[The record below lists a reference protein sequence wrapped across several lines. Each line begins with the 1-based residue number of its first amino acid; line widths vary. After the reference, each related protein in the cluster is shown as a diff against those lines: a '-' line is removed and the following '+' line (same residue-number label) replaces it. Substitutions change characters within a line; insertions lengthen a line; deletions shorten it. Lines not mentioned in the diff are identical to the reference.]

1 MVGKKSSC
9 PECGEKL
16 RIPDQSETIA
26 PVDINPRMSDVYEL
40 IDSISSMDFCKEAL
54 TIQVQRFNQ
63 MVETIKLKNMQ
74 MEARDNLGMKLQAEL
89 WEHEAARCEVADF
102 MNELKRDNRAL
113 RQQLVTADSEKVS
126 RPEKGM
132 SVSSQVGVEYQE
144 LERLENI
151 NRAQADQIS
160 AVSLQLEGQ
169 QEELQQLRLGQGE
182 SQDKRDRLCGE
193 VARLNR
199 IITDLSGR
207 LQGDDKIT
215 RIAIA

>member
-1 MVGKKSSC
+1 MAGKKSAC

-16 RIPDQSETIA
+16 RIPDESEKIA
-26 PVDINPRMSDVYEL
+26 PVDINPRMSDVYDL
-40 IDSISSMDFCKEAL
+40 IDSISSLDFCKEAM

-89 WEHEAARCEVADF
+89 WEHEAARCEIADT
-102 MNELKRDNRAL
+102 MNELKRENRSL
-113 RQQLVTADSEKVS
+113 RQQVIKADSAKVTW
-126 RPEKGM
+126 PEKGM
-132 SVSSQVGVEYQE
+132 SVSSKVGVESQE

-151 NRAQADQIS
+151 NRAQADQIG
-160 AVSLQLEGQ
+160 AVSRQLEGQ
-169 QEELQQLRLGQGE
+169 QEELQQLRLSQGE
-182 SQDKRDRLCGE
+182 SQEKRDRLCE
-193 VARLNR
+193 EIARLNR
-199 IITDLSGR
+199 IVTDLSGR